1 MKIDRKADKLKKITG
16 AGYILRAAGHGT
28 TCAEFHALNY
38 DEYREICAKA
48 ERIKGTCV
56 EAFHYS
62 LVVRLWTLEDW
73 TCWSACEDEKK
84 RLVDGFWETLHNLGR
99 EAAGKYYADH
109 TADYIRL
116 GIA

>member
-1 MKIDRKADKLKKITG
+1 MKIYTKADKLKRETG
-16 AGYILRAAGHGT
+16 CGYILRAAGHGA

-38 DEYREICAKA
+38 DEYDEICAKA
-48 ERIKGTCV
+48 ARIKGTRF

-62 LVVRLWTLEDW
+62 LVVRLWTVEDW
-73 TCWSACEDEKK
+73 AHWNACEDEKK

-99 EAAGKYYADH
+99 EAAGKYYTDH
-109 TADYIRL
+109 AADYVRL